1 MVAMFGG
8 GNPDGGT
15 KLAYPLKCIIV
26 PAGVVG
32 GGAIPWKT
40 GPLHPG
46 GPPASVVCGGQ
57 SCKQFPYKCGNCN
70 HTCKVYLAGKGQ
82 LKIR

>member
-1 MVAMFGG
+1 MNLVGSDLSATAMVMFGG

-26 PAGVVG
+26 PEGVAAG

-40 GPLHPG
+40 GPFQPG
-46 GPPASVVCGGQ
+46 GIPSEFCGGQ
-57 SCKQFPYKCGNCN
+57 S
-70 HTCKVYLAGKGQ
+70 
-82 LKIR
+82 